1 MIVAGSD
8 TTSTTLSGLFYYLL
22 SSPHNYRRLQKEI
35 DAAFPP
41 GEGDPFDT
49 LKLSELPFLN
59 AVMYVPLRFRHLAF
73 SSLTPIYRNEAMRLQ
88 PPVPSTLQRAPE
100 AGTGGKMIG
109 DKLVPFIL
117 LGCELSLT
125 MDLFSQLHSRR

>member
-22 SSPHNYRRLQKEI
+22 SNPHVYRRLQREI
-35 DAAFPP
+35 DTAFPP

-59 AVMYVPLRFRHLAF
+59 AAMYVFLWLAF
-73 SSLTPIYRNEAMRLQ
+73 LSLTYRRHRNEAMRLQ
-88 PPVPSTLQRAPE
+88 PPVPSFLQRSPE

-109 DKLVPFIL
+109 DRSVPFIFM
-117 LGCELSLT
+117 GYELSLT
-125 MDLFSQLHSRR
+125 VSQLHF